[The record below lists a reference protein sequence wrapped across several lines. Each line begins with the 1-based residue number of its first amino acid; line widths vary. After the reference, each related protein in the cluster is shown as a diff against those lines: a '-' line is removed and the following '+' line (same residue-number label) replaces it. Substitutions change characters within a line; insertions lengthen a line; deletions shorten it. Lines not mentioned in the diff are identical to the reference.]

1 MFEFLFIDLDET
13 VLDFHAEERVALC
26 KTFLEL
32 GLEPTDEVLARYSQ
46 INREHWDRLERRE
59 ITREQVLVG
68 RYEQLLSEYGIDRE
82 PVACAR
88 TYEKNL
94 SLRHCFLPGAED
106 ALKALSKKYKL
117 YLASNGTEYV
127 QVGRIASAGIEP
139 YFQEIFISQRMGADK
154 PSPDYFKACFAKI
167 PGFAIDRALMVGDS
181 LPADIGGAKAMGMAT
196 CWVNPKGKPH
206 GETKPD
212 YEIKALSELEGL
224 LDRIDNL

>member
-13 VLDFHAEERVALC
+13 ILDFRAEERVALC

-32 GLEPTDEVLARYSQ
+32 GLEPTEAVLARYSQ

-68 RYEQLLSEYGIDRE
+68 RYEQLVAEYGIDRE

-94 SLRHCFLPGAED
+94 AASHCFLPGAED

-127 QVGRIASAGIEP
+127 QDGRIASAGVAP

-154 PSPDYFKACFAKI
+154 PSPVYFQNCFAQI
-167 PGFAIDRALMVGDS
+167 PGFDVRRALMVGDN
-181 LPADIGGAKAMGMAT
+181 LFADISGAKAMGMAA
-196 CWVNPKGKPH
+196 CWVNPTDKSC

-212 YEIKALSELEGL
+212 YQIKALSELEEL
-224 LDRIDNL
+224 LNRIDN

>member
-46 INREHWDRLERRE
+46 INREYWDRLERQE

-68 RYEQLLSEYGIDRE
+68 RYYQLLSEYGIDRDA
-82 PVACAR
+82 VQCAR
-88 TYEKNL
+88 TYERNL
-94 SLRHCFLPGAED
+94 SLSHCFLPGAED
-106 ALKALSKKYKL
+106 ALKTLSKKYKL

-139 YFQEIFISQRMGADK
+139 YFREIFISQRMGADK

-181 LPADIGGAKAMGMAT
+181 LQADIGGAKAMGMAT
-196 CWVNPKGKPH
+196 CWVNPKGEPTT
-206 GETKPD
+206 EIVPD
-212 YEIKALSELEGL
+212 YQIKALSELQVL
-224 LDRIDNL
+224 LDRIDN

>member
-13 VLDFHAEERVALC
+13 VLDFHAEERIALC

-32 GLEPTDEVLARYSQ
+32 GLDPTDQVLARYSQ
-46 INREHWDRLERRE
+46 INREHWDRLERQE

-68 RYEQLLSEYGIDRE
+68 RYHQLLAEYGIDRDA
-82 PVACAR
+82 VQCAR

-94 SLRHCFLPGAED
+94 SISHCFLPGAEE
-106 ALKALSKKYKL
+106 ALKSLSKRYKL

-139 YFQEIFISQRMGADK
+139 YFQEIFISQRMGANK

-167 PGFAIDRALMVGDS
+167 PGFAVDRALMVGDS
-181 LPADIGGAKAMGMAT
+181 LRADIGGAKAIGMAT
-196 CWVNPKGKPH
+196 CWVNPKGELS
-206 GETKPD
+206 GDMIPD
-212 YEIKALSELEGL
+212 YQIKALSELENL
-224 LDRIDNL
+224 LNKIDN